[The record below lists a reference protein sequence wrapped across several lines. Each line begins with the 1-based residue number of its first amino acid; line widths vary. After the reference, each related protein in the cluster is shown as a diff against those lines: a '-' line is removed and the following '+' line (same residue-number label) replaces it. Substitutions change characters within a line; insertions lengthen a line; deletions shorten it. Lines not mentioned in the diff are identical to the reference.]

1 MKGGI
6 FTWRAVEVERP
17 SVSHHAASRLW
28 QREALRPSCAGA
40 MISQVFGDL
49 VIIVEVLQGLDYV
62 ANGFIVRPLPEKKC
76 LRHLLSEAFARP
88 NPPQ

>member
-1 MKGGI
+1 
-6 FTWRAVEVERP
+6 
-17 SVSHHAASRLW
+17 
-28 QREALRPSCAGA
+28 